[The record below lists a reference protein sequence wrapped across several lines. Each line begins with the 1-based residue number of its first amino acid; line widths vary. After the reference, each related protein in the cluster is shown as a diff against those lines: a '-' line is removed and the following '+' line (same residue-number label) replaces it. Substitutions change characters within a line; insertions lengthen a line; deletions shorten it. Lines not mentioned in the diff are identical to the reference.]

1 MDANA
6 TTPLLPEVV
15 EAMRPYW
22 MERFGNASSIHL
34 DGQQARAAVDRAR
47 ATLAEF
53 FNCHDAE
60 VVFNSGG
67 TEGDNTAIFGL
78 LRPGDHFITTSIE
91 HSAVLQA
98 ATRVAERGVET
109 TFVAP
114 GASGLIDPAAIES
127 ALRPET
133 RLISVMLA
141 NNETGVLQPVEEI
154 GKIAKAAGVFFHID
168 AVQGAGKVSLDVRRF
183 GCHLCSVSAHK
194 MHGPKGVGA
203 MFVRRGT
210 PIESLLV
217 GGSHERRRRAG
228 TENVPGIVG
237 LAKAAELA
245 MHSLED
251 GTMERLAVLR
261 DRLEAGILELPG
273 TGVNGALSIGCHPER
288 VQRVE
293 GPASSSAPEGRH
305 ENSPGQAQRSPGKDA
320 NIDLAPRRGAANA
333 FVHQEP
339 FNSAHRVSRA
349 SNPANLLTRD
359 HREAVANPLND
370 LPGLSH
376 SGERIGNI
384 VSPIDHVH
392 GESDNPIP
400 RVANT
405 TNIWF
410 DHLEGEALVIAL
422 DLKGVAVSGGSACHS
437 GATEPSHVLLAMG
450 LDKTRARASLRFSL
464 LKTATDADVDYALKV
479 IPEAVAHLRAISPVA
494 AGTAG

>member
-6 TTPLLPEVV
+6 TTPLLPEVM

-22 MERFGNASSIHL
+22 MEHFGNASSIHL
-34 DGQQARAAVDRAR
+34 DGQHAHGAVNRAR

-60 VVFNSGG
+60 VIFNSGG

-78 LRPGDHFITTSIE
+78 LRAGDHFVTTSIE
-91 HSAVLQA
+91 HSAILEA
-98 ATRVAERGVET
+98 AKRVESRGAET

-114 GASGLIDPAAIES
+114 RPSGLIDPEDIRR

-154 GKIAKAAGVFFHID
+154 GKMAAERSIFFHID
-168 AVQGAGKVSLDVRRF
+168 AVQGAGKVPFDVRRF
-183 GCHLCSVSAHK
+183 GCHLLSISAHK
-194 MHGPKGVGA
+194 MHGPKGIGA

-210 PIESLLV
+210 PVEPLLV

-251 GTMERLAVLR
+251 GTIDRLAALR
-261 DRLEAGILELPG
+261 DRLETGILELSG
-273 TGVNGALSIGCHPER
+273 TGVNGAWD
-288 VQRVE
+288 E
-293 GPASSSAPEGRH
+293 G
-305 ENSPGQAQRSPGKDA
+305 K
-320 NIDLAPRRGAANA
+320 
-333 FVHQEP
+333 
-339 FNSAHRVSRA
+339 
-349 SNPANLLTRD
+349 
-359 HREAVANPLND
+359 AV
-370 LPGLSH
+370 
-376 SGERIGNI
+376 
-384 VSPIDHVH
+384 
-392 GESDNPIP
+392 P

-437 GATEPSHVLLAMG
+437 GATEPSHVLMAMG
-450 LDKTRARASLRFSL
+450 LGKTRARASLRFSL
-464 LKTATDADVDYALKV
+464 LKTATEADVDHVLKV
-479 IPEAVAHLRAISPVA
+479 VPEAVGHLRAISPVA
-494 AGTAG
+494 AGTLG

>member
-6 TTPLLPEVV
+6 TTPLLPEVL

-22 MERFGNASSIHL
+22 MEHFGNASSIHL
-34 DGQQARAAVDRAR
+34 DGQHAHTAVDRAR
-47 ATLAEF
+47 STLAEF

-78 LRPGDHFITTSIE
+78 LRPGDHFVTTSIE
-91 HSAVLQA
+91 HSAILA
-98 ATRVAERGVET
+98 AAERMAQLGVEV

-114 GASGLIDPAAIES
+114 TPSGLIDPAEIQRS
-127 ALRPET
+127 LRPET

-154 GKIAKAAGVFFHID
+154 GKIARAASTYFHID
-168 AVQGAGKVSLDVRRF
+168 AVQGAGKVPLDVRRF
-183 GCHLCSVSAHK
+183 GCHLCSISAHK

-203 MFVRRGT
+203 LFVRRGT
-210 PIESLLV
+210 PMEPLLV

-251 GTMERLAVLR
+251 GTLVRLAALR
-261 DRLEAGILELPG
+261 DRLEAGILELSG
-273 TGVNGALSIGCHPER
+273 TGVNGA
-288 VQRVE
+288 
-293 GPASSSAPEGRH
+293 
-305 ENSPGQAQRSPGKDA
+305 
-320 NIDLAPRRGAANA
+320 
-333 FVHQEP
+333 FV
-339 FNSAHRVSRA
+339 
-349 SNPANLLTRD
+349 
-359 HREAVANPLND
+359 
-370 LPGLSH
+370 
-376 SGERIGNI
+376 
-384 VSPIDHVH
+384 
-392 GESDNPIP
+392 P

-437 GATEPSHVLLAMG
+437 GATEPSHVLMAMG

-464 LKTATDADVDYALKV
+464 LKTATEADVDYVLKV
-479 IPEAVAHLRAISPVA
+479 VPEAVAHLRAISPVA
-494 AGTAG
+494 AGTLG

>member
-6 TTPLLPEVV
+6 TTPLLPEVM

-22 MERFGNASSIHL
+22 MEHFGNASSIHL
-34 DGQQARAAVDRAR
+34 DGQQAHAAVDRSR

-78 LRPGDHFITTSIE
+78 LRPGDHFVTTSIE
-91 HSAVLQA
+91 HSAVLRA
-98 ATRVAERGVET
+98 ADLMAQRGVEV

-114 GASGLIDPAAIES
+114 RPSGLIDPADIQR

-133 RLISVMLA
+133 RLVSVMLA

-154 GKIAKAAGVFFHID
+154 GKIAKGAGVFFHID
-168 AVQGAGKVSLDVRRF
+168 AVQGAGKVPLDVRRF

-203 MFVRRGT
+203 TFVRRGT
-210 PIESLLV
+210 PVESLLV

-237 LAKAAELA
+237 LAKAVELA
-245 MHSLED
+245 VRSLAD
-251 GTMERLAVLR
+251 GTFDRLAALR
-261 DRLEAGILELPG
+261 DRLEVGILELSG
-273 TGVNGALSIGCHPER
+273 TGVNGGWDGDRP
-288 VQRVE
+288 V
-293 GPASSSAPEGRH
+293 
-305 ENSPGQAQRSPGKDA
+305 
-320 NIDLAPRRGAANA
+320 
-333 FVHQEP
+333 
-339 FNSAHRVSRA
+339 
-349 SNPANLLTRD
+349 
-359 HREAVANPLND
+359 
-370 LPGLSH
+370 
-376 SGERIGNI
+376 
-384 VSPIDHVH
+384 
-392 GESDNPIP
+392 P

-437 GATEPSHVLLAMG
+437 GATEPSHVLMAMG
-450 LDKTRARASLRFSL
+450 LNKTRARASLRFSL
-464 LKTATDADVDYALKV
+464 LKTATEADVDYVLKV
-479 IPEAVAHLRAISPVA
+479 VPEAVEHLRAISPVA
-494 AGTAG
+494 AGTLG

>member
-1 MDANA
+1 VKRVYMDANA
-6 TTPLLPEVV
+6 TTPLLPEVM

-22 MERFGNASSIHL
+22 IERFGNASSIHL
-34 DGQQARAAVDRAR
+34 DGQQAHSAVDRAR
-47 ATLAEF
+47 ATMAEF

-91 HSAVLQA
+91 HSAILQA
-98 ATRVAERGVET
+98 AHRMDSQGVQT
-109 TFVAP
+109 TFIAP
-114 GASGLIDPAAIES
+114 QPSGLIDPADIQR

-154 GKIAKAAGVFFHID
+154 GRIAREAGVIFHID
-168 AVQGAGKVSLDVRRF
+168 AVQGAGKVPLDVRRF
-183 GCHLCSVSAHK
+183 GCHLCSISAHK

-210 PIESLLV
+210 PIDSLIV

-245 MHSLED
+245 MLSLED
-251 GTMERLAVLR
+251 GTMDRVGALR
-261 DRLEAGILELPG
+261 NRLEKEILRLSG
-273 TGVNGALSIGCHPER
+273 TGVNGTQTS
-288 VQRVE
+288 
-293 GPASSSAPEGRH
+293 
-305 ENSPGQAQRSPGKDA
+305 
-320 NIDLAPRRGAANA
+320 GA
-333 FVHQEP
+333 
-339 FNSAHRVSRA
+339 
-349 SNPANLLTRD
+349 
-359 HREAVANPLND
+359 
-370 LPGLSH
+370 PGLDS
-376 SGERIGNI
+376 EIW
-384 VSPIDHVH
+384 
-392 GESDNPIP
+392 ESTNPVP

-410 DHLEGEALVIAL
+410 DQLEGEALVIAL

-437 GATEPSHVLLAMG
+437 GATEPSHVLMAMG
-450 LDKTRARASLRFSL
+450 LNKTRARASLRFSL
-464 LKTATDADVDYALKV
+464 LKTATDADVDYVLHV
-479 IPEAVAHLRAISPVA
+479 VPEAVEHLRAISPLA
-494 AGTAG
+494 AGTLG